1 MNAKLA
7 VWTAYYVDLSP
18 EDAVIETKKWGI
30 DAAELSDEHGLM
42 LLKRG
47 NPAET
52 GREFKKFLDEQNFTM
67 TQGHLWLACK
77 MCSSDSAVYDLL
89 KWIDLYDAIGIK
101 NAVLHCDGIA
111 AEKDLSAEE
120 KYARNIEKL
129 KIVEAHIKE
138 NGLSIRICLENL
150 KGIFATADELNGI
163 IDQLDDT
170 CFGICLDTG
179 HLNLCDRD
187 QVTFIRKAGNRLGAL
202 HIADNEGEK
211 DQHMMPYGKGNIK
224 WDLVVK
230 TLREIDY
237 GGLFN
242 LEIPGERLAPLPVR
256 GYKLEY
262 IRKCYEYMLTI
273 E

>member
-47 NPAET
+47 DPAET

-89 KWIDLYDAIGIK
+89 KWIDLYDAIGIR

-187 QVTFIRKAGNRLGAL
+187 QVTFIRKAGSRLGAL

>member
-1 MNAKLA
+1 MNAKLS
-7 VWTAYYVDLSP
+7 VWTSYYIDLGP
-18 EDAVIETKKWGI
+18 EEAVLELKKWGV

-42 LLKRG
+42 LLNRG
-47 NPAET
+47 DPAEV
-52 GREFKKFLDEQNFTM
+52 GREFKKFVDEQNFTM
-67 TQGHLWLACK
+67 TQGHLWLSCK
-77 MCSSDSAVYDLL
+77 ICSSEEAVYDLL

-111 AEKDLSAEE
+111 AEKDLTAEE
-120 KYARNIEKL
+120 KYARNVEKL
-129 KIVEAHIKE
+129 KIVEAHIREK
-138 NGLSIRICLENL
+138 GLGIRICLENL
-150 KGIFATADELNGI
+150 KGIFATADELNGL

-187 QVTFIRKAGNRLGAL
+187 QVSFIRKAGNRLKAL
-202 HIADNEGEK
+202 HIADNEGER
-211 DQHMMPYGKGNIK
+211 DQHMMPYAKGNIK

-230 TLREIDY
+230 TLNEIGY
-237 GGLFN
+237 SELFN

-256 GYKLEY
+256 GYKLEF
-262 IRKCYEYMLTI
+262 IRKCYEYMQTI

>member
-7 VWTAYYVDLSP
+7 VWTSYYVDLSP
-18 EDAVIETKKWGI
+18 EDAVLELKKWGI
-30 DAAELSDEHGLM
+30 NASELSDEHGLM

-47 NPAET
+47 DPVEV
-52 GREFKKFLDEQNFTM
+52 GREFKKFVDEQEFTM

-77 MCSSDSAVYDLL
+77 ICSTEEAVYDLL

-111 AEKDLSAEE
+111 AEKDLPAEE
-120 KYARNIEKL
+120 KYARNLAKL

-138 NGLSIRICLENL
+138 KGLGIRVCLENL
-150 KGIFATADELNGI
+150 IGLFCTVDELNNL
-163 IDQLDDT
+163 IDGLDDS

-179 HLNLCDRD
+179 HLNLRD
-187 QVTFIRKAGNRLGAL
+187 KDQAGFIRKAGNRLGAL

-211 DQHMMPYGKGNIK
+211 DQHMMPYGKGNVK

-230 TLREIDY
+230 ALREIGY
-237 GGLFN
+237 SGLFN

-262 IRKCYEYMLTI
+262 IRKCYEYMMTI

>member
-47 NPAET
+47 DPAET

-89 KWIDLYDAIGIK
+89 KWIDLYDAIGIR

-262 IRKCYEYMLTI
+262 IRKCYDYMLTI

>member
-77 MCSSDSAVYDLL
+77 MCSSDSAVYYLL

>member
-18 EDAVIETKKWGI
+18 EEAVLETKKWGI

-47 NPAET
+47 DPAET
-52 GREFKKFLDEQNFTM
+52 GREFKKFLEEQNFTM

-77 MCSSDSAVYDLL
+77 MCSSENAVYDLL

-111 AEKDLSAEE
+111 AEKDLPAEE
-120 KYARNIEKL
+120 KYARNLAKL

-138 NGLSIRICLENL
+138 KGLSIRICLENL
-150 KGIFATADELNGI
+150 KGIFAAADELNGI

-187 QVTFIRKAGNRLGAL
+187 QVTFIRKAGSRLGAL

-230 TLREIDY
+230 ALREIDY
-237 GGLFN
+237 DGLFN

-262 IRKCYEYMLTI
+262 IRKCYDYLMSL
-273 E
+273 

>member
-7 VWTAYYVDLSP
+7 VWTAYYIDLGP
-18 EDAVIETKKWGI
+18 EESVLELKKWGI

-42 LLKRG
+42 LLQRG
-47 NPAET
+47 EPSEV
-52 GREFKKFLDEQNFTM
+52 GREFRKFIDEQNFTM
-67 TQGHLWLACK
+67 TQGHLWLSCK
-77 MCSSDSAVYDLL
+77 ICSTENAVYDLL

-111 AEKDLSAEE
+111 AEKDLTAEE
-120 KYARNIEKL
+120 RYARNLEKL
-129 KIVEAHIKE
+129 KIVEAHIREK
-138 NGLSIRICLENL
+138 GLGIRVCLENL
-150 KGIFATADELNGI
+150 GGIFATADALNGLL
-163 IDQLDDT
+163 DQLDPD

-179 HLNLCDRD
+179 HLNLNDKD
-187 QVTFIRKAGNRLGAL
+187 QVSFIRKAGKRLTAL

-211 DQHMMPYGKGNIK
+211 DQHMMPFGKGNVK

-230 TLREIDY
+230 ALREVDY

-242 LEIPGERLAPLPVR
+242 LEIPGERIAPLPVR

-262 IRKCYEYMLTI
+262 IRKCYDYLMSL
-273 E
+273 